1 LEYNPQIRALRE
13 AKGMTVRE
21 LANKLYV
28 TAPAVV
34 QWESG
39 RNRPTLD
46 NLLAMADL
54 FGCSIDTICGRDAPG
69 QTLA

>member
-1 LEYNPQIRALRE
+1 MEYNPRIKAFRE

-21 LANKLYV
+21 LADKLYV

-34 QWESG
+34 HWESG
-39 RNRPTLD
+39 KNRPTLD

-54 FGCSIDTICGRDAPG
+54 FGCSLDAICGRDGPK
-69 QTLA
+69 QTSA